1 MDRRRTVIALG
12 VTILLAAGVFGG
24 IAWAYFTWRTT
35 PEHAPPFAL
44 ESTGY
49 ENGALGDPIPFSLED
64 YRGKTVV
71 LDFMAVSCATCRIVT
86 AETLKPLARQHA
98 NDADF
103 ALVSIDVWAGFAGES
118 RDELIQLQM
127 QENTT
132 WRHALDT
139 QGLLQDYGAPG
150 IPYLAVVDPFGRLV
164 YAEGGLSHD
173 GLADT
178 VRAAQAGE
186 GRPQAILQVSI
197 VTLALVA
204 GVATMFTPCAVG
216 LLPGYAGQVMQ
227 ARTGGRLIAAARLG
241 GVAGFGVATL
251 YVALAAALLA
261 FGARLR
267 GFVDDV
273 APAVALALIGI
284 GVAMMAGLD
293 WSRLLPARQGSPRGF
308 YSFGLAYGFVSFGC
322 TGPVFLPILGA
333 AFLQGAATGALA
345 LLAYVGALVVLLIVV
360 ALAVASGTAAGPLRG
375 LAAKARPV
383 QVVSGL
389 LMVGAGAYMLWFY
402 SRAGLL
408 P

>member
-1 MDRRRTVIALG
+1 MDRRRAALALG
-12 VTILLAAGVFGG
+12 VGLLLGAGIFGG
-24 IAWAYFTWRTT
+24 IAWAYVSWRTT
-35 PEHAPPFAL
+35 PELAPPFAL

-49 ENGALGDPIPFSLED
+49 ENGTLGDPVAFSLED

-98 NDADF
+98 DDLAF
-103 ALVSIDVWAGFAGES
+103 AIVSIDVWAGFAGETRS
-118 RDELIQLQM
+118 DLIQLQE

-150 IPYLAVVDPFGRLV
+150 IPYLAVVDPFGSLV
-164 YAEGGLSHD
+164 YAEGGLSHA

-204 GVATMFTPCAVG
+204 GVATLFTPCAVG

-241 GVAGFGVATL
+241 LAAGLGAATL
-251 YVALAAALLA
+251 YLTLAAAFLA

-267 GFVDDV
+267 AFVDEV
-273 APAVALALIGI
+273 APIVALSLIGI
-284 GVAMMAGLD
+284 GVAMMVGVD
-293 WSRLLPARQGSPRGF
+293 WSRILPARQGSPRGF
-308 YSFGLAYGFVSFGC
+308 YSFGVAYGFVSFGC

-333 AFLQGAATGALA
+333 AFLQGTATGALA
-345 LLAYVGALVVLLIVV
+345 LLAYVGALVVLLVV
-360 ALAVASGTAAGPLRG
+360 LALAVASGTAAGPLRS

-389 LMVGAGAYMLWFY
+389 LMIGAGAYMLWFY